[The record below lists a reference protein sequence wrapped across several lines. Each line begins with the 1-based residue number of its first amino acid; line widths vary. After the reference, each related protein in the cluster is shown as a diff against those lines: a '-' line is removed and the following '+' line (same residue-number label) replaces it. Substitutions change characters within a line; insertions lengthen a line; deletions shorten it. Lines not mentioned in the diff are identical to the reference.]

1 MQIVLVLAVVAALVI
16 SESSPVGPVS
26 DATARLVAAGLGIA
40 LVTLFAELSSGMVAR
55 RIRHEGRPTP
65 KLRRTY
71 CRLRQAHVALWL
83 TVAGGIAYGLGWGQ
97 LVRFNWHLDRAFL
110 LDDVLILLP
119 VVLPLVLSWAAFYDA
134 DRLLLGGDASEM
146 APARAFPSRGQY
158 VALHVRHHL
167 GMLLLPVLV
176 LLAVQDAAQR
186 WTPEWLEGDYALLVF
201 VPPLVVLLGLFPVL
215 LRHVWRTRPLE
226 AGPLRTRLEAA
237 AARHGFRIRDI
248 LVWQTNSMVVN
259 AAVAGFLPR
268 LRYVFLTD
276 GLLEWLGDEEIEAVF
291 GHELGHVR
299 HRHVP
304 LRVAAMLLP
313 LSVWLVVSQACPS
326 AMETLET
333 WLGAGDWGVQARVAL
348 VALAGMGA
356 YVLAVFGFYS
366 RRLESQADLFACR
379 FRDGEF
385 SPETFVSA
393 LEKLADAQGN
403 RRARSWQHAS
413 VERRVEILRALAR
426 DEKGEL
432 DYHRRVRLLGCM
444 VVGLAIS
451 PMISPLLISLLLG

>member
-1 MQIVLVLAVVAALVI
+1 MQIVLILAVAAALVI
-16 SESSPVGPVS
+16 AESGPVGPAS
-26 DATARLVAAGLGIA
+26 DTAARLAAAGLGIA
-40 LVTLFAELSSGMVAR
+40 LVTLFAAMPSGMVAR
-55 RIRHEGRPTP
+55 RIRREGRPTP
-65 KLRRTY
+65 KLRRT
-71 CRLRQAHVALWL
+71 CRRLRQAHLVLWL
-83 TVAGGIAYGLGWGQ
+83 AVAGGIAYGLDWGQ

-110 LDDVLILLP
+110 VDDVLILLP
-119 VVLPLVLSWAAFYDA
+119 VVLPLVLSWAVFYDT
-134 DRLLLGGDASEM
+134 DRLLLGGGSETV
-146 APARAFPSRGQY
+146 RVFPSRGQY
-158 VALHVRHHL
+158 LALHVRHHL
-167 GMLLLPVLV
+167 GMVLLPVLI

-186 WTPEWLEGDYALLVF
+186 WMPEALEGDYAMLVF
-201 VPPLVVLLGLFPVL
+201 APPLVVLLGLFPL
-215 LRHVWRTRPLE
+215 FLRYVWRTRPLE

-248 LVWQTNSMVVN
+248 LVWQTDSMVVN

-313 LSVWLVVSQACPS
+313 LSLWLLISQTCPPAADS
-326 AMETLET
+326 LES
-333 WLGAGDWGVQARVAL
+333 WLGTGDLASRAPLAL
-348 VALAGMGA
+348 VALAAMAA

-379 FRDGEF
+379 FRDGAY
-385 SPETFVSA
+385 SPETLVSA
-393 LEKLADAQGN
+393 LEKLADAQGS

-413 VERRVEILRALAR
+413 VARRVEILQALAR
-426 DEKGEL
+426 DEKREL
-432 DYHRRVRLLGCM
+432 RYHRRVHLLGCM

-451 PMISPLLISLLLG
+451 PVISPLLILLLLG

>member
-1 MQIVLVLAVVAALVI
+1 
-16 SESSPVGPVS
+16 
-26 DATARLVAAGLGIA
+26 
-40 LVTLFAELSSGMVAR
+40 
-55 RIRHEGRPTP
+55 
-65 KLRRTY
+65 
-71 CRLRQAHVALWL
+71 
-83 TVAGGIAYGLGWGQ
+83 
-97 LVRFNWHLDRAFL
+97 
-110 LDDVLILLP
+110 
-119 VVLPLVLSWAAFYDA
+119 
-134 DRLLLGGDASEM
+134 
-146 APARAFPSRGQY
+146 
-158 VALHVRHHL
+158 
-167 GMLLLPVLV
+167 MLLLPVLA
-176 LLAVQDAAQR
+176 LLAVQDAAER
-186 WTPEWLEGDYALLVF
+186 WMPEWLEGDYALLVF
-201 VPPLVVLLGLFPVL
+201 VPPLIVLLGLFPVL
-215 LRHVWRTRPLE
+215 VRHVWRTRPLE

-276 GLLEWLGDEEIEAVF
+276 GLLEWLDDEEIEAVF

-313 LSVWLVVSQACPS
+313 LSLWLLVSQACPS
-326 AMETLET
+326 ATDALEAWPST
-333 WLGAGDWGVQARVAL
+333 GDLAARAPLAL
-348 VALAGMGA
+348 VALAAMGA

-393 LEKLADAQGN
+393 LEKLAEAQGN

-413 VERRVEILRALAR
+413 VARRVEILQAFAR

-432 DYHRRVRLLGCM
+432 RYHRRVRLLGCT
-444 VVGLAIS
+444 VVGLAVS
-451 PMISPLLISLLLG
+451 PVISPLLISLLLG

>member
-1 MQIVLVLAVVAALVI
+1 M
-16 SESSPVGPVS
+16 
-26 DATARLVAAGLGIA
+26 
-40 LVTLFAELSSGMVAR
+40 
-55 RIRHEGRPTP
+55 
-65 KLRRTY
+65 
-71 CRLRQAHVALWL
+71 
-83 TVAGGIAYGLGWGQ
+83 
-97 LVRFNWHLDRAFL
+97 
-110 LDDVLILLP
+110 
-119 VVLPLVLSWAAFYDA
+119 
-134 DRLLLGGDASEM
+134 
-146 APARAFPSRGQY
+146 
-158 VALHVRHHL
+158 ALHVRHHL

-186 WTPEWLEGDYALLVF
+186 WMPEWLEGDYALLVF

-276 GLLEWLGDEEIEAVF
+276 GLLEWLDDEEIEAVF

-313 LSVWLVVSQACPS
+313 LSLWLLVSQACPS
-326 AMETLET
+326 AMERAGDVAGRGRSGRA
-333 WLGAGDWGVQARVAL
+333 GAGLRWWLWRRWGPTCWRFSASIRGGWSPRPTCLPAGFATGSFRRRPSCRPWRNWPMPRATAGHEAGSTPAWRVAWK
-348 VALAGMGA
+348 
-356 YVLAVFGFYS
+356 FCEPS
-366 RRLESQADLFACR
+366 RA
-379 FRDGEF
+379 
-385 SPETFVSA
+385 T
-393 LEKLADAQGN
+393 KK
-403 RRARSWQHAS
+403 AS
-413 VERRVEILRALAR
+413 Y
-426 DEKGEL
+426 

-451 PMISPLLISLLLG
+451 PVISPLLISLLLG